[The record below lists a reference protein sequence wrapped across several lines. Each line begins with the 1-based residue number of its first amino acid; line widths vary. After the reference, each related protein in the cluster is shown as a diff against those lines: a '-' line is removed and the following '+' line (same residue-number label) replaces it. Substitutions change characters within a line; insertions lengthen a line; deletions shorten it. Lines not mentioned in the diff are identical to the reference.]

1 MVVFVGDYRRAFV
14 NVGAQPAQVVPV
26 MMGIDDEAD
35 RLAITVSN
43 LSLQKLL
50 YFAHG
55 LSLIEDGKPLVSG
68 YFEAWQHGPVHPLVY
83 HTFKDAGRSPISFRG
98 KGVDILT
105 GKSRPLPV
113 IDDPQALRFVLK
125 VLIGYGRL
133 SAGALI
139 DVTHAKGGPWDFIV
153 KRSEHSIVLG
163 MRIPDDVISERFKNH
178 VRSLNA
184 TTPTDGPHEILPCGG
199 TRTGAERALGS

>member
-1 MVVFVGDYRRAFV
+1 MSSSNAGSQGPYDPRSMA
-14 NVGAQPAQVVPV
+14 NLLL
-26 MMGIDDEAD
+26 DEAD
-35 RLAITVSN
+35 RLAITVTN

-55 LSLIEDGKPLVSG
+55 LSLTEDGKPLVSG

-83 HTFKDAGRSPISFRG
+83 HAFKDAGRSHISFRA

-105 GKSRPLPV
+105 GQSRSLPV

-125 VLIGYGRL
+125 VLIAYGRL
-133 SAGALI
+133 SPGSLI

-153 KRSEHSIVLG
+153 KKSEHSIVLG
-163 MRIPDDVISERFKNH
+163 MRIPDDVILERFKNH

-184 TTPTDGPHEILPCGG
+184 TTPTDGPHEIRPFGRN
-199 TRTGAERALGS
+199 RTGAERALGC

>member
-1 MVVFVGDYRRAFV
+1 MSSITSDNQGPYDPRSIA
-14 NVGAQPAQVVPV
+14 NLLL
-26 MMGIDDEAD
+26 DEAA
-35 RLAITVSN
+35 RLAITVTN

-55 LSLIEDGKPLVSG
+55 LSLIEDGRPLVDG

-83 HTFKDAGRSPISFRG
+83 RTFKDAGRAPISFRA

-105 GKSRPLPV
+105 GQSRSLPV
-113 IDDPQALRFVLK
+113 IDDPQALRFTLK
-125 VLIGYGRL
+125 VLIAYGRL
-133 SAGALI
+133 SPGSLI

-153 KRSEHSIVLG
+153 KRAEHSVVLG
-163 MRIPDDVISERFKNH
+163 MRIPDDVILERFKNH

-184 TTPTDGPHEILPCGG
+184 TTSRDEPHEIRPFGG
-199 TRTGAERALGS
+199 NRAGAKRAAES